1 MKVKTPLAAVA
12 FAAIAGFAGM
22 AFAASNTA
30 PTTTNAPCAEQM
42 RADYAELAQAMNLTG
57 PAKQA
62 FDKYVASRQDIASK
76 HYAWHE
82 AKNGKRPANR
92 EEAMRFRAEHM
103 KVRADML
110 EQIASAR
117 EVLDKSLTP
126 EQQAM
131 MDEYEP
137 RYAMGPGYGRGM
149 GPGAGMNGPR
159 HHYRGH
165 RGDWGYGPG
174 CGGYGYGPGCAGGP
188 GCVYNNGP
196 RCGDGWGWHGPRHGY
211 GQYGYG
217 PGCRW

>member
-12 FAAIAGFAGM
+12 FATIAGFAGM
-22 AFAASNTA
+22 AFAASNAA
-30 PTTTNAPCAEQM
+30 PTTTNAPCVEQM

-62 FDKYVASRQDIASK
+62 FDKYVASRQEIAGK
-76 HYAWHE
+76 HFAWHE
-82 AKNGKRPANR
+82 ARDGKRPANR

-117 EVLDKSLTP
+117 ELLDKSLTP

-137 RYAMGPGYGRGM
+137 RYGVGPGY
-149 GPGAGMNGPR
+149 
-159 HHYRGH
+159 
-165 RGDWGYGPG
+165 
-174 CGGYGYGPGCAGGP
+174 GGYGYGPGCAGGP

>member
-137 RYAMGPGYGRGM
+137 RYGMGPGYGRGM
-149 GPGAGMNGPR
+149 GPRAGM
-159 HHYRGH
+159 
-165 RGDWGYGPG
+165 
-174 CGGYGYGPGCAGGP
+174 
-188 GCVYNNGP
+188 NGP